1 MGTFVYKVNE
11 GDVLQIGDPIRALVS
26 TDGNISAAGAVGGDF
41 VTLSFENVSSSA
53 TTLALSVTK
62 QISRVTSTGA
72 HAGTLADGTIVGQ
85 IKEIYMVA
93 DGGDFTVTPAHLQGA
108 LTTLTFGDVGD
119 YIKLIW
125 DGTDWLIV
133 QNSGVVAA

>member
-11 GDVLQIGDPIRALVS
+11 
-26 TDGNISAAGAVGGDF
+26 
-41 VTLSFENVSSSA
+41 
-53 TTLALSVTK
+53 
-62 QISRVTSTGA
+62 
-72 HAGTLADGTIVGQ
+72 
-85 IKEIYMVA
+85 
-93 DGGDFTVTPAHLQGA
+93 
-108 LTTLTFGDVGD
+108 GDVGD